1 MRGGSYT
8 DAASYGM
15 YVNGTT
21 GSQWSRTMDQAG
33 PYGQVPGNVLIGAQG
48 QNVTP
53 TSQMPTSN
61 NLKLIQSGAGR
72 RRRRGGFIGEVINQA
87 IVPLS
92 LLGMQQSYGRRKRGG
107 KTLRKRKGGNGDEEK
122 TKLEEKLRSCEVEN
136 AKLRHDFQSV
146 HDYGYEAENENQEG
160 AIQMRPSPGTY
171 GYEEEEE
178 NENQEGAIKM
188 TPIPRYEAGYEEE

>member
-1 MRGGSYT
+1 MTRHRTRKHITRKHRTRKHSTRKYRRSRNMRGGSYT
-8 DAASYGM
+8 DGASYGM

-33 PYGQVPGNVLIGAQG
+33 PYGQVPGNTLIGAQG

-61 NLKLIQSGAGR
+61 NLNLIQSGAGR

-107 KTLRKRKGGNGDEEK
+107 KTLRKKKGGNPDPTFSNKVEWNQEQEPSYGEPDMTEQTTMTEEK
-122 TKLEEKLRSCEVEN
+122 
-136 AKLRHDFQSV
+136 
-146 HDYGYEAENENQEG
+146 
-160 AIQMRPSPGTY
+160 
-171 GYEEEEE
+171 
-178 NENQEGAIKM
+178 
-188 TPIPRYEAGYEEE
+188 